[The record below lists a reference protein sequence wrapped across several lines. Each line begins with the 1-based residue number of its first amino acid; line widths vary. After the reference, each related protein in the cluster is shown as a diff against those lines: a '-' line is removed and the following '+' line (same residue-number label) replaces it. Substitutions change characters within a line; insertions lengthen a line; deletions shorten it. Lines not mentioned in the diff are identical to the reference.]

1 MAVHALE
8 AALRPHFIER
18 EPVIHLLLVSLVARQ
33 HVVLL
38 GPAGTGKT
46 RLAKAFGTITG
57 LHTWAKL
64 VSSGT
69 TPDEI
74 FGGIKVDSLA
84 TGQYERNAAH
94 RLPEA
99 QIAILDEIFKS
110 SDFLAGSYL
119 DIMEERCWEN
129 GGHLVPAPLEMLI
142 GLSNEMPDADGKAS
156 AALWDRF
163 AFRYVVSYIRDL
175 PLWQAWLTD
184 VATPGYQPPVLPVW
198 LPPEELAALRA
209 AAAQVDVRP
218 TLSLLAQVRT
228 ALAED
233 GLVVSD
239 RRWAL
244 AVSAVRAE
252 AALAGRSTATG
263 TDLRILEHLLW
274 EQPDDH
280 PVVRHALYTIVA
292 PLDLDA
298 LTLEDKAREEM
309 ALITAAENDG
319 KRLLQAADGSM
330 NLAKL
335 IKSAERLLHEAQ
347 GQGTATDTI
356 DQVLAHLRA
365 SYTQVMTLFQQP
377 AKGG

>member
-1 MAVHALE
+1 MHALE

-18 EPVIHLLLVSLVARQ
+18 EPVIHLLLVSLIARQ

-46 RLAKAFGTITG
+46 RLAKAFGAATG
-57 LHTWAKL
+57 LRTWAKL

-84 TGQYERNAAH
+84 TGQYERNPAQ

-99 QIAILDEIFKS
+99 QIGILDEIFKS

-129 GGHLVPAPLEMLI
+129 GGQLVPAPLEMLI

-163 AFRYVVSYIRDL
+163 AFRYTVSYIRDL
-175 PLWQAWLTD
+175 SLWQAWLND
-184 VATPGYQPPVLPVW
+184 VAAPGYQPPALPVL
-198 LPPEELAALRA
+198 LPPDELAALRA

-218 TLSLLAQVRT
+218 TLPLLARVRA
-228 ALAED
+228 ALADE
-233 GLVVSD
+233 GIAVSD

-244 AVSAVRAE
+244 AVSAARAE
-252 AALAGRSTATG
+252 TALAGRPAATG
-263 TDLRILEHLLW
+263 TDLRILEHVLW

-280 PVVRHALYTIVA
+280 PVVRRAVYSVVA

-298 LTLEDKAREEM
+298 LTLEDKAREEL
-309 ALITAAENDG
+309 ALIAAAENDS

-335 IKSAERLLHEAQ
+335 IKSGERLLHEAQ

-356 DQVLAHLRA
+356 EQVLERLRA
-365 SYTQVMTLFQQP
+365 AYGQVMTLFQQP
-377 AKGG
+377 AQGG